1 MDQTVQPPQDPRPPA
16 NESTNLVPGT
26 GPLRRIRAME
36 SPDDTAIVAPQ
47 REIMFVIRGIAERVT
62 LAEGSFLVIGRSDLD
77 SGFRPDFDLARYG
90 ARKRG
95 VSRKHARLHLL
106 RGSLYVTDL
115 ESANGAYLNGQRLPA
130 HEPHI
135 LISGD
140 DLTLG
145 RLGMRVQFE

>member
-1 MDQTVQPPQDPRPPA
+1 MTPSAQTPDNSHLTV
-16 NESTNLVPGT
+16 NETTNLVPGT
-26 GPLRRIRAME
+26 SPLRRIRGLE
-36 SPDDTAIVAPQ
+36 SPEDTAVIAPQ
-47 REIMFVIRGIAERVT
+47 REIMFIIRGIAERVMIT
-62 LAEGSFLVIGRSDLD
+62 EGAFLTIGRSDLD
-77 SGFRPDFDLARYG
+77 SGYRPDFDLARYG

-115 ESANGAYLNGQRLPA
+115 GGPNGAFLNGVRLPP

-140 DLTLG
+140 DLMLG
-145 RLGMRVQFE
+145 RLGIRVQFE

>member
-1 MDQTVQPPQDPRPPA
+1 MSQFAQTPPDPRPS
-16 NESTNLVPGT
+16 ETTNLLPGT
-26 GPLRRIRAME
+26 NPLRRLRGLEA
-36 SPDDTAIVAPQ
+36 PDDTAIIAPQ
-47 REIMFVIRGIAERVT
+47 REIVFVIRGMSERVT
-62 LAEGSFLVIGRSDLD
+62 LAEGGFLTIGRSDLD

-106 RGSLYVTDL
+106 RGSLFVTDL
-115 ESANGAYLNGQRLPA
+115 ESANGAFLNGERLPP

-140 DLTLG
+140 NLMLG
-145 RLGMRVQFE
+145 RLGIRVQFE

>member
-1 MDQTVQPPQDPRPPA
+1 MSQFAETPNNPRP
-16 NESTNLVPGT
+16 NETTNLLPGT
-26 GPLRRIRAME
+26 SPLRRLRGMDAA
-36 SPDDTAIVAPQ
+36 DDTAVIAPQ
-47 REIMFVIRGIAERVT
+47 REIVFIIREMCERVT
-62 LAEGSFLVIGRSDLD
+62 IAEGSFITVGRSDLD

-106 RGSLYVTDL
+106 RGSLYITDL
-115 ESANGAYLNGQRLPA
+115 DSPNGAFLNGERLPP

-140 DLTLG
+140 NLELG
-145 RLGMRVQFE
+145 RLGIRIQYE

>member
-1 MDQTVQPPQDPRPPA
+1 MSQFAQTPPDPRP
-16 NESTNLVPGT
+16 NETTNLLSGT
-26 GPLRRIRAME
+26 NPLRRLRDME
-36 SPDDTAIVAPQ
+36 APDDTAIIAPQ
-47 REIMFVIRGIAERVT
+47 REIVFVIRGMSERVT
-62 LAEGSFLVIGRSDLD
+62 LAEGGFLTIGRSDLD

-106 RGSLYVTDL
+106 RGSLFVTDL
-115 ESANGAYLNGQRLPA
+115 ESANGAFLNGERLPA

-140 DLTLG
+140 TLMLG
-145 RLGMRVQFE
+145 RLGIRVQFD

>member
-1 MDQTVQPPQDPRPPA
+1 MSHFAETHNNPRP
-16 NESTNLVPGT
+16 NETTNLMSGT
-26 GPLRRIRAME
+26 GPLRRLRGAE
-36 SPDDTAIVAPQ
+36 NATDTAVIAPQ
-47 REIMFVIRGIAERVT
+47 REIVFIIREMAERVT
-62 LAEGSFLVIGRSDLD
+62 IGEGSFITIGRSDLD

-115 ESANGAYLNGQRLPA
+115 DSPNGAFLNGQRLPP

-140 DLTLG
+140 NLELG
-145 RLGMRVQFE
+145 RLGIRIQYE

>member
-1 MDQTVQPPQDPRPPA
+1 MSQYADTPNNPRP
-16 NESTNLVPGT
+16 NESTNLLPGS
-26 GPLRRIRAME
+26 GPLRRLRGMDAV
-36 SPDDTAIVAPQ
+36 DDTAVIAPQ
-47 REIMFVIRGIAERVT
+47 REIVFVIREMAERVT
-62 LAEGSFLVIGRSDLD
+62 IAEGAFLTIGRSDLD

-106 RGSLYVTDL
+106 RGSLYITDL
-115 ESANGAYLNGQRLPA
+115 DSPNGAFLNGERLPP

-140 DLTLG
+140 NLELG
-145 RLGMRVQFE
+145 RLGIRIQYE

>member
-1 MDQTVQPPQDPRPPA
+1 MSQFAQTPENPRP
-16 NESTNLVPGT
+16 NETTNLLSGT
-26 GPLRRIRAME
+26 NPLRRLRGMDAK
-36 SPDDTAIVAPQ
+36 DDTAIVAPQ
-47 REIMFVIRGIAERVT
+47 REIVFVIREMAERVT
-62 LAEGSFLVIGRSDLD
+62 IAEGSFITIGRSDLD

-106 RGSLYVTDL
+106 RGSLFITDL
-115 ESANGAYLNGQRLPA
+115 DSPNGAFLNGERLPP

-140 DLTLG
+140 NLELG
-145 RLGMRVQFE
+145 RLAIRIQYE